1 MDTNFITGRHESTRV
16 RISVDTLD
24 FRGRI
29 ARTVEV
35 FGLDDYVH
43 RYSSYDFVDG
53 EIIPSP
59 LASLIANFMWN
70 NGYRIRLYD
79 YIDIPYSSSL
89 RLNVHKALFS
99 ATPFSKCV
107 FYSRGKEDRTV
118 GSVPVKKALGQY
130 ATFYESLTSDRSRQP
145 IRGSWLGDTEISLPY
160 LSCGGEL
167 VINPINFS
175 RLRKLFSGVLP
186 KEVLYVGYTENAL
199 SLAALF
205 NIFKYC
211 LKQTERGSDRWLFCK
226 PTFRKLDLNFY
237 DTKLSFLD
245 ATHAGFNN
253 NTHEGIHPKKTA
265 AFLPLYDVPTMVPKR
280 GKIISYDTFGGEGS
294 SVVRNECYVPG
305 FLFVEKDRKRIAC
318 IYMNEASGLY
328 DGEEQFTTTKGLD
341 YAVEKARQL
350 VCKEMV
356 TNCFEVVGLKDARG
370 MIEYG
375 DKDRDYSIAVY
386 NHWLSYMRGV
396 CSGLQGITRLKN
408 LSEEV
413 VKPVV
418 NKCEAAV
425 IGVLTNNL
433 N

>member
-1 MDTNFITGRHESTRV
+1 MDTNFINGRHDSTRV
-16 RISVDTLD
+16 HISVDTRD
-24 FRGRI
+24 WCGRI
-29 ARTVEV
+29 ARTVEKL
-35 FGLDDYVH
+35 GLDDCAH
-43 RYSSYDFVDG
+43 KYSSYSFVDG

-59 LASLIANFMWN
+59 IPNLIAHLRRGN
-70 NGYRIRLYD
+70 NYTNLDD

-89 RLNVHKALFS
+89 RLNAHKALFS
-99 ATPFSKCV
+99 ATPFSKCD
-107 FYSRGKEDRTV
+107 FYSRGKVDRVV
-118 GSVPVKKALGQY
+118 GPVPAKKVLGQY
-130 ATFYESLTSDRSRQP
+130 ATFYEALTSDRSRDP
-145 IRGSWLGDTEISLPY
+145 VRGSRLGSPEISLPY

-167 VINPINFS
+167 VINPISFS
-175 RLRKLFSGVLP
+175 RLRKLFSGDLP

-199 SLAALF
+199 RLAALF

-211 LKQTERGSDRWLFCK
+211 LRQTERGSDRWLFCK
-226 PTFRKLDLNFY
+226 PTFRKLDLSFY

-294 SVVRNECYVPG
+294 TVVQNECYAPG

-350 VCKEMV
+350 VCKEML
-356 TNCFEVVGLKDARG
+356 TNCLKVVCLGATRG

-386 NHWLSYMRGV
+386 NHWLSYMRRV
-396 CSGLQGITRLKN
+396 CSGLEGITTHTN
-408 LSEEV
+408 LSE
-413 VKPVV
+413 VKITPIV